1 LKKKIYLAEIADH
14 EFLDLTLETIKLIK
28 SCDCILFN
36 SGLSANLINNIKV
49 LNKNFLLK
57 EMKDEAS
64 LKLCIEDLFRRNNS
78 IIYLFSS
85 IKPFFNTLDLGTKFF
100 IKNDVDVFLL
110 NQTLEI
116 LNIFNKNDCSLT
128 DRRKNST
135 LDFFYINK
143 IFEIDELIKKSNK
156 EKIIFMFNTISSVE
170 PVELENLNNKKFF
183 KILGVNNQNE
193 LFAIDQKFSRK
204 VYLKYFI
211 FEFNEE
217 I

>member
-1 LKKKIYLAEIADH
+1 MKKKIYLAEIADH

>member
-1 LKKKIYLAEIADH
+1 MKKKIYLAEIADH

-85 IKPFFNTLDLGTKFF
+85 MKPFFNTLDLGTKFF

>member
-1 LKKKIYLAEIADH
+1 MKKKIYLAEISGH
-14 EFLDLTLETIKLIK
+14 EFLDLTLETINFIK
-28 SCDCILFN
+28 SSDCMLID
-36 SGLSANLINNIKV
+36 SKLSEDLINNIKV
-49 LNKNFLLK
+49 LNKNFLLI
-57 EMKDEAS
+57 EMKDEES
-64 LKLCIEDLFRRNNS
+64 LKLRIEDLFRRNNS
-78 IIYLFSS
+78 IIYLFCS
-85 IKPFFNTLDLGTKFF
+85 ITPFFNTLDLGIKFF
-100 IKNDVDVFLL
+100 KKNNVDVFLL

-135 LDFFYINK
+135 LDFFHINK

-156 EKIIFMFNTISSVE
+156 EKIIFIFNTISSVE
-170 PVELENLNNKKFF
+170 PVELKNLNNKKIF

-193 LFAIDQKFSRK
+193 LFDIDQKFSRK
-204 VYLKYFI
+204 LYLKYFI

>member
-1 LKKKIYLAEIADH
+1 MKKKIYLAEIADH

-36 SGLSANLINNIKV
+36 SGLSENLINNIKV

-64 LKLCIEDLFRRNNS
+64 LKLCIQDLFRRNNS

-211 FEFNEE
+211 
-217 I
+217 